1 MRCASWPGDEK
12 VATTVGSV
20 TTVYVGNR
28 YQPPLNKIQPNC
40 VTTFDY
46 LRFSGTLAAYSLVI
60 RW

>member
-1 MRCASWPGDEK
+1 M
-12 VATTVGSV
+12 GSV
-20 TTVYVGNR
+20 TTVYAGNR
-28 YQPPLNKIQPNC
+28 YQPPLNNIQPNC